1 MNQSRVKINRRK
13 IIKPE
18 IQSLEHLLRSEHS
31 FKKIFIESQTAYK
44 SQRLQKVRKKKQ
56 AA

>member
-1 MNQSRVKINRRK
+1 MNQSRVKINRGK

-18 IQSLEHLLRSEHS
+18 IQRLEHLLRSEHS
-31 FKKIFIESQTAYK
+31 FKKIFIESQTAYD
-44 SQRLQKVRKKKQ
+44 LQKVRKKKQ